1 MEDSGIWCQCLHVC
15 LECFFRTDSSLFGTV
30 LSNPGHASSQ
40 ITPLIEG
47 RLNCAFF
54 CILAG
59 VFDLANEQL
68 LHRSHIRHQSHES
81 KYLGCLY
88 IYIFLYL
95 EADQVQ
101 HIQIHRWQLITL
113 SGVLLHGWLKSLSS
127 KGTIYDLKL
136 KHAGSKREFSD
147 WIFNLNSD
155 YHILAV
161 PIETMHRIP

>member
-1 MEDSGIWCQCLHVC
+1 M
-15 LECFFRTDSSLFGTV
+15 

-88 IYIFLYL
+88 IYFFLYL

-101 HIQIHRWQLITL
+101 HIQIHQWQLITL